1 MKLAVYCTVLF
12 STLAFADI
20 VVKPDGTITCTGGC
34 TGTITGSTITI
45 CQGST
50 CVTMSTNPP
59 PKQIQKPPKD
69 DL

>member
-1 MKLAVYCTVLF
+1 MRIALYGLAVF
-12 STLAFADI
+12 STLVFADI
-20 VVKPDGTITCTGGC
+20 VVKPDGTISCTGGC
-34 TGTITGSTITI
+34 TGTITGTTITM

-59 PKQIQKPPKD
+59 PKQIQKPPKE

>member
-1 MKLAVYCTVLF
+1 MRLGISVIALF
-12 STLAFADI
+12 STLVFADI

-34 TGTITGSTITI
+34 TGTITGSTITM